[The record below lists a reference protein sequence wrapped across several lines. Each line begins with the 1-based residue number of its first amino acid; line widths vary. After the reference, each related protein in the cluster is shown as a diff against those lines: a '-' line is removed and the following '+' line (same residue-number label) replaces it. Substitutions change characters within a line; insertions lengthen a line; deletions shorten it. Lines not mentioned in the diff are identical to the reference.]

1 MYKTEGLIETHFH
14 GAFGVDFMN
23 CSADDIVEVAIKIAN
38 YGITRI
44 YPTLMTGDIA
54 QIKKQIA
61 AVKKAQ
67 EIQPKN
73 SALIGGVHLE
83 GPFINSYKKGIHQE
97 EYILEPKI
105 SEFKK
110 LEDDIIKIV
119 TLAPENDDDRA
130 LCKYL
135 RSKGILVQAGHTM
148 TYDLSECNAI
158 THMFNAM
165 APLSHKVQNIISSA
179 LINDNI
185 FIEIIADGNHVIDDV
200 LKMVFR
206 LKKHNKIMLISDALP
221 QTKSG
226 VESFT
231 FAGQEVAFKNGS
243 FYNANGTLAGS
254 GMLQC
259 DILKRLVQSNLL
271 SFYEAAYMM
280 NVTQL
285 NYLKVFNNAYVT
297 FDDDLNPVE
306 TKFTH

>member
-23 CSADDIVEVAIKIAN
+23 CSADDIVDVAIKIAN
-38 YGITRI
+38 LGITRI
-44 YPTLMTGDIA
+44 YPTLMTGEIGR
-54 QIKKQIA
+54 IKKQIA
-61 AVKKAQ
+61 NVKKAQ

-83 GPFINSYKKGIHQE
+83 GPFINPYKKGIHQE
-97 EYILEPKI
+97 EYILETKI
-105 SEFKK
+105 SEFQK

-148 TYDLSECNAI
+148 TYDLTECTAV

-165 APLSHKVQNIISSA
+165 APLSHKVKNIISSA
-179 LINDNI
+179 MIDDNI
-185 FIEIIADGNHVIDDV
+185 FVELIADGNHVIDDV

-206 LKKHNKIMLISDALP
+206 AKNRNRILLISDALP

-231 FAGQEVAFKNGS
+231 FAGQEVTFKNGS

-259 DILKRLVQSNLL
+259 DILKRLVKNDILT
-271 SFYEAAYMM
+271 FYDAAYMM
-280 NVTQL
+280 NITPAK
-285 NYLKVFNNAYVT
+285 YLKVFNNAYVT
-297 FDDDLNPVE
+297 FDDDLNPIE